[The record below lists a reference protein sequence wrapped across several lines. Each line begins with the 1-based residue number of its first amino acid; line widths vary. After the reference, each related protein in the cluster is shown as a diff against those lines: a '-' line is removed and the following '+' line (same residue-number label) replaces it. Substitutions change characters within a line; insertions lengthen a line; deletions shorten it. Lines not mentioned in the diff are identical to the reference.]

1 MLSLQQMIFTVVPAL
16 LITKTLSNKSPV
28 IIGLGAIGGGV
39 AGFVISNIVTDM
51 KE

>member
-1 MLSLQQMIFTVVPAL
+1 MIFTAIPAL
-16 LITKTLSNKSPV
+16 FFYKTLSNKSPV